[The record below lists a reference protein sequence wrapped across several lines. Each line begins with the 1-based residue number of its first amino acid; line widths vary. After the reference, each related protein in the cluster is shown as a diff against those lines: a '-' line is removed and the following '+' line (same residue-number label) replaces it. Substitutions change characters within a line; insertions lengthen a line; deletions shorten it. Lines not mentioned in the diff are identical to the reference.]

1 MSKQTERETDRHLA
15 DQTRKR
21 PGEATQRPE
30 PLIEAA
36 KPSHD
41 EDLTEDSLKLYFQ
54 DIARISP
61 LDREKE
67 IEIAKRIEANRRIL
81 CRVLSRYPTVIRD
94 ELELRGESGTE
105 ATDEGVGNTQL
116 GQTCKELDDLEALN
130 EQLRSLSEARGHH
143 DELNEKEESILQ
155 QMEKAFHELK
165 LADDQLKS
173 IIARIEQ
180 YGLRIEALE
189 ATPQG
194 SSGGQAGHARQ
205 LKGATDAQRSF
216 NESKPMASTTLNLHK
231 QVRDALKR
239 ATEAY
244 YNSRMAKEELVNAN
258 LRLVISIANKYV
270 NQGIQ
275 LLDLVQEGNIGL
287 MRAVEKFDYRLGYRF
302 STYASWWIWQAI
314 TRDIQ
319 KQSQTIRLPVHMTE
333 IINKLKRVS
342 QGLLQAKGR
351 NPTPE
356 EIAERMDRP
365 VNEVKRLTEIANRRY
380 TLSLE
385 APIGDTDASL
395 GDFIED
401 QRMVSPEKAVIQRNL
416 AERTEMILSTLSPR
430 EETILRKRYGIGEMT
445 EHTLQEIGEEFG
457 ITRERIRQIQAASV
471 KKLQHPSRSSML
483 DLPEE

>member
-1 MSKQTERETDRHLA
+1 MSRLTKPETDRHPT
-15 DQTRKR
+15 DHDGKG
-21 PGEATQRPE
+21 PGQAPHRPE
-30 PLIEAA
+30 PWIEGRR
-36 KPSHD
+36 SHD

-67 IEIAKRIEANRRIL
+67 IEIAMRIEANRSVL
-81 CRVLSRYPTVIRD
+81 SRVLSRYPRIIREVLGLGG
-94 ELELRGESGTE
+94 ELGAE
-105 ATDEGVGNTQL
+105 ATAEEPGNSQVRQAREGLN
-116 GQTCKELDDLEALN
+116 DLEALI
-130 EQLRSLSEARGHH
+130 ETLRSIQSTRGSNV
-143 DELNEKEESILQ
+143 ERSGKEKRILR
-155 QMEKAFHELK
+155 QMESTFFELK
-165 LADDQLKS
+165 LTDEQLKD
-173 IIARIEQ
+173 IIIGIEQ
-180 YGLRIEALE
+180 YGLWIEKTE
-189 ATPQG
+189 STTQDPNGEQENPVDAT
-194 SSGGQAGHARQ
+194 
-205 LKGATDAQRSF
+205 RSF
-216 NESKPMASTTLNLHK
+216 HESGRMGSATTSLREQIREDLMQAN
-231 QVRDALKR
+231 
-239 ATEAY
+239 EAY
-244 YNSRMAKEELVNAN
+244 DYSRAAKEELVNAN
-258 LRLVISIANKYV
+258 LRLVISIANKYA

-275 LLDLVQEGNIGL
+275 LLDLIQEGNIGL

-333 IINKLKRVS
+333 IINKMKRIS
-342 QGLLQAKGR
+342 QGLRQTKGR

-356 EIAERMDRP
+356 EIAETMDRP
-365 VNEVKRLTEIANRRY
+365 VHEVKRLTEIANRRY

-385 APIGDTDASL
+385 TPLGDTDASL

-401 QRMVSPEKAVIQRNL
+401 QRTVSPEKAVIQRNL
-416 AERTEMILSTLSPR
+416 VEQTKMILSTLSPR
-430 EETILRKRYGIGEMT
+430 EETILRKRFGIGEMT